1 MCPRS
6 LPLWEKLEGWS
17 WASEQGISQNDLV
30 HSYSSERY
38 VHLVTHLGNPP
49 PIGPGPVLC

>member
-49 PIGPGPVLC
+49 Q